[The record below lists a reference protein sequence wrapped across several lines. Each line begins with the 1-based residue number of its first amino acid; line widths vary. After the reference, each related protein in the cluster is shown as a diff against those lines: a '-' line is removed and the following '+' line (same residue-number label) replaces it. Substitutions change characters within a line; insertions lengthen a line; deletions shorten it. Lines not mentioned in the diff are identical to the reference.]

1 MIQGLSPLTLTVIKR
16 RESDFQRK
24 TGEGDRQRAKVQ
36 EPNLLKHTLRRA
48 NTSPGADSPIQS

>member
-1 MIQGLSPLTLTVIKR
+1 MTQGLAPLTLTVIKR

-24 TGEGDRQRAKVQ
+24 TGEGDRQRVKEQ
-36 EPNLLKHTLRRA
+36 EPNPLKHTPRRA